1 MIYRRSAQEIQLATG
16 SRLGTF
22 TLEICLPIHQDVPD
36 YWSLQAMA
44 ETERKTICQ
53 CFTIPFTYNNW
64 VPTAQWN
71 LAAAWTQKHEQ
82 PDIETCK
89 KALNRRVES
98 SEDLESM
105 IFLFAGSKLTPPN
118 LFHMKNG
125 DFLEDTS
132 GYQCF
137 FRYTGKNIS
146 KYAGFLPGQC
156 HGNLRGHPKATPP
169 RNKALIRPN

>member
-53 CFTIPFTYNNW
+53 CFTIPFTYNIW
-64 VPTAQWN
+64 IPTAQWN
-71 LAAAWTQKHEQ
+71 LAAAWTQQHKQ

-98 SEDLESM
+98 SEDLA
-105 IFLFAGSKLTPPN
+105 IPLARHFWVDDFPFPRFQTHTSKPVSY
-118 LFHMKNG
+118 
-125 DFLEDTS
+125 EEW
-132 GYQCF
+132 
-137 FRYTGKNIS
+137 R
-146 KYAGFLPGQC
+146 LPGR
-156 HGNLRGHPKATPP
+156 HIRLSGFFFATQATHLKIC
-169 RNKALIRPN
+169 RLSARPMSW